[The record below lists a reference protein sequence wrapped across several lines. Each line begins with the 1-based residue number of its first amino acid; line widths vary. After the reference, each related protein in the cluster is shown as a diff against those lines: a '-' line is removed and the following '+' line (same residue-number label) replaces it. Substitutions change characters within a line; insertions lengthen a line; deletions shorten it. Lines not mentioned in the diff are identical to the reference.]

1 MYGATVRL
9 QAGKTV
15 AYLTLPNV
23 GSDAVSGQVAMHI
36 FATAIG

>member
-1 MYGATVRL
+1 
-9 QAGKTV
+9 V